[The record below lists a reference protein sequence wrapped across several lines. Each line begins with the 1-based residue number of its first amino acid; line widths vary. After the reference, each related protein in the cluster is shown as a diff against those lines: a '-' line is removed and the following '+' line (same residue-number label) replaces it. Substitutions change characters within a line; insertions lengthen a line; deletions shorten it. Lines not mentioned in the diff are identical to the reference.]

1 MRRGWASRSK
11 ICPCSD
17 VREKARRLDGLRR
30 ELGAAGLRH
39 FQPLPLSTRRNP
51 SSDWLVVN
59 YYDEARIFLPG
70 FAPNAIRILSDEFGL
85 PVLTEPGFDPADS
98 AHQESFFTSPAWEAL
113 RLWVIHH
120 PRPARSLAICDTY
133 LRGWYER
140 AIFEA
145 QALSP

>member
-1 MRRGWASRSK
+1 MTAPGAGSAPPACGISNL
-11 ICPCSD
+11 CPCQ
-17 VREKARRLDGLRR
+17 RAAIRRPIG
-30 ELGAAGLRH
+30 
-39 FQPLPLSTRRNP
+39 
-51 SSDWLVVN
+51 WVVN
-59 YYDEARIFLPG
+59 YHDEARIFLPG